1 MDVLRRRLT
10 PAKGFSFLLH
20 HSLLVIL
27 PLVIFALVRLNESE
41 FTQLALILIVLS
53 KWRMFAVKPRFW
65 PANIRANAVDLMVG
79 ISIVLFMVN
88 TANAPVQFM
97 WAAVYAVWLIFIKPA
112 NSSLMIAVQ
121 AGVGQLVGLSA
132 LYIAWAD
139 GPIYGLTLLTGL
151 ICYLAS
157 RHFLD
162 AFDESYSRL
171 LSYLWG
177 YFGAALGWL
186 LSHWLLYY
194 GVIAQPTILLT
205 IIGYGLGIIYYMDH
219 HDKLTLVMK
228 RQVVAVMLALTVI
241 VLALANWG
249 SQIV

>member
-1 MDVLRRRLT
+1 
-10 PAKGFSFLLH
+10 
-20 HSLLVIL
+20 
-27 PLVIFALVRLNESE
+27 
-41 FTQLALILIVLS
+41 
-53 KWRMFAVKPRFW
+53 MFAVRPRFW

-79 ISIVLFMVN
+79 ISIVLFMVH
-88 TANAPVQFM
+88 TASVPIQLIWTVA
-97 WAAVYAVWLIFIKPA
+97 YAVWLIFIKPA
-112 NSSLMIAVQ
+112 NSGWMIAIQ
-121 AGVGQLVGLSA
+121 AGIGQLVGLSA
-132 LYIAWAD
+132 LFVAWAD

-151 ICYLAS
+151 ICYLAA

-186 LSHWLLYY
+186 LAHWLLYY
-194 GVIAQPTILLT
+194 GPIAQPTIVLT
-205 IIGYGLGIIYYMDH
+205 IIGYGLGVIYYMDH
-219 HDKLTLVMK
+219 HDKLTRTMR
-228 RQVVAVMLALTVI
+228 RQVVAIMLALVVV